1 MSLKPHKILFR
12 KRLNQGGFTLMEVMF
27 ATMAFAL
34 ILLVMQMTFS
44 GVLGLR
50 NRAQKR
56 VDQQAIL
63 SQAMTIMKRDLE
75 NMIVTGGLMA
85 EGLICTEMGSPDM
98 PNDQL
103 EFYSTTAVVSDQFP
117 WGDVQKVGYLL
128 GVDPIQTVTTNL
140 GQALMRLSL
149 NTLPL
154 EANEEPPVETLML
167 DNVRSMQ
174 FEFFDGLQ
182 WLQTWDSNVNEPAVP
197 LAVRA
202 MVEDFTNNPNPT
214 GRQTRIWEILV
225 PIFTIK
231 PPSEES
237 EEGEGEEEDDS

>member
-1 MSLKPHKILFR
+1 
-12 KRLNQGGFTLMEVMF
+12 MEVMF

-44 GVLGLR
+44 GALGLR
-50 NRAQKR
+50 NRMQKR
-56 VDQQAIL
+56 VDQQSAL
-63 SQAMTIMKRDLE
+63 TLAMSIMKRDLE

-85 EGLICTEMGSPDM
+85 EGIFCGEMGSPDM

-103 EFYSTTAVVSDQFP
+103 EFYSTTAVVSDQLP

-128 GVDPIQTVTTNL
+128 GVDPMQTVTTNL
-140 GQALMRLSL
+140 GQALMRMSR
-149 NTLPL
+149 NALPL
-154 EANEEPPVETLML
+154 EANEEAPVETLML
-167 DNVRSMQ
+167 DNVRSLQ

-182 WLQTWDSNVNEPAVP
+182 WLQTWDSDVNEPAVP

-202 MVEDFTNNPNPT
+202 MVEVFTDNPNPT
-214 GRQTRIWEILV
+214 GRQTRVWEILV
-225 PIFTIK
+225 PILTIK

-237 EEGEGEEEDDS
+237 EEEEEDS

>member
-1 MSLKPHKILFR
+1 MTIKPHKILFR

-44 GVLGLR
+44 GALGLR
-50 NRAQKR
+50 NRMQKR
-56 VDQQAIL
+56 VDQQAAL
-63 SQAMTIMKRDLE
+63 PLAMSVMKRDLE

-85 EGLICTEMGSPDM
+85 EGIICTEMGSPDM
-98 PNDQL
+98 PDDQL

-140 GQALMRLSL
+140 GQALMRMSL

-167 DNVRSMQ
+167 DNVRSLQ
-174 FEFFDGLQ
+174 FEFFDGLE
-182 WLQTWDSNVNEPAVP
+182 WLQTWDSTVNEPAVP

-202 MVEDFTNNPNPT
+202 RVEVFTNNPNPT
-214 GRQTRIWEILV
+214 GRQTRVWEILV
-225 PIFTIK
+225 PILTIK
-231 PPSEES
+231 PPSEE
-237 EEGEGEEEDDS
+237 EEGEEEEDS

>member
-1 MSLKPHKILFR
+1 
-12 KRLNQGGFTLMEVMF
+12 MEVMF

-44 GVLGLR
+44 GVLGQR
-50 NRAQKR
+50 NRMQKR
-56 VDQQAIL
+56 VDQQAVL
-63 SQAMTIMKRDLE
+63 SQAMSIMKRDLE

-103 EFYSTTAVVSDQFP
+103 DFYSTTGVVSDQFP
-117 WGDVQKVGYLL
+117 WGDVQKIGYLL
-128 GVDPIQTVTTNL
+128 GVDPMQTVTTNL
-140 GQALMRLSL
+140 GQTLMRLSL

-202 MVEDFTNNPNPT
+202 IVEAFTDNPNPT
-214 GRQTRIWEILV
+214 RRQTRIWEILV
-225 PIFTIK
+225 PILTIK
-231 PPSEES
+231 PPSEE
-237 EEGEGEEEDDS
+237 EEGEEEEEEDT

>member
-1 MSLKPHKILFR
+1 MAFIPCNILFN
-12 KRLNQGGFTLMEVMF
+12 KRLNRAGFTLMEVMF

-44 GVLGLR
+44 GALGLR
-50 NRAQKR
+50 NRVQKR

-63 SQAMTIMKRDLE
+63 SQAMMVMKRDLE
-75 NMIVTGGLMA
+75 NMIVTGGVMA
-85 EGLICTEMGSPDM
+85 EGIICTEMGSPDM

-140 GQALMRLSL
+140 GQALMRMSL

-154 EANEEPPVETLML
+154 EENEEPPVETLML

-182 WLQTWDSNVNEPAVP
+182 WIQTWDSNVNEPAVP

-202 MVEDFTNNPNPT
+202 MVEVFTNTPNPT
-214 GRQTRIWEILV
+214 GRQTRICEILV
-225 PIFTIK
+225 PILTIK

-237 EEGEGEEEDDS
+237 EEEEGEEQEDS

>member
-1 MSLKPHKILFR
+1 M
-12 KRLNQGGFTLMEVMF
+12 
-27 ATMAFAL
+27 
-34 ILLVMQMTFS
+34 
-44 GVLGLR
+44 
-50 NRAQKR
+50 
-56 VDQQAIL
+56 
-63 SQAMTIMKRDLE
+63 
-75 NMIVTGGLMA
+75 
-85 EGLICTEMGSPDM
+85 
-98 PNDQL
+98 
-103 EFYSTTAVVSDQFP
+103 
-117 WGDVQKVGYLL
+117 
-128 GVDPIQTVTTNL
+128 QTVTTNL

-202 MVEDFTNNPNPT
+202 MVEVFTNNPNPT

>member
-1 MSLKPHKILFR
+1 
-12 KRLNQGGFTLMEVMF
+12 MEVMF

-44 GVLGLR
+44 GVLGQR
-50 NRAQKR
+50 NRMQKR
-56 VDQQAIL
+56 VDQQAVL
-63 SQAMTIMKRDLE
+63 SQAMSIMKRDLE

-103 EFYSTTAVVSDQFP
+103 DFYSTTGVVSDQFP
-117 WGDVQKVGYLL
+117 WGDVQKIGYLL
-128 GVDPIQTVTTNL
+128 GVDPMQTVTTNL
-140 GQALMRLSL
+140 GQTLMRLSL

-202 MVEDFTNNPNPT
+202 MVEVFTDNPNPT

-225 PIFTIK
+225 PILTIK
-231 PPSEES
+231 LPSEE
-237 EEGEGEEEDDS
+237 EEGEEEEDS

>member
-1 MSLKPHKILFR
+1 
-12 KRLNQGGFTLMEVMF
+12 MEVMF

-44 GVLGLR
+44 GVLGQR
-50 NRAQKR
+50 NRMQKR
-56 VDQQAIL
+56 VDQQAVL
-63 SQAMTIMKRDLE
+63 SQAMSIMKRDLE

-103 EFYSTTAVVSDQFP
+103 DFYSTTGVVSDQFP
-117 WGDVQKVGYLL
+117 WGDVQKIGYLL
-128 GVDPIQTVTTNL
+128 GVDPMQTVTTNL
-140 GQALMRLSL
+140 GQTLMRLSL

-202 MVEDFTNNPNPT
+202 MVEVFTDNPNPT

-225 PIFTIK
+225 PILTIK
-231 PPSEES
+231 LPSEE
-237 EEGEGEEEDDS
+237 EDS

>member
-1 MSLKPHKILFR
+1 MSIKPHKILFR
-12 KRLNQGGFTLMEVMF
+12 KRLNQGFTLMEVMF

-44 GVLGLR
+44 GVLGQR
-50 NRAQKR
+50 NRMQKR
-56 VDQQAIL
+56 VDQQAVL
-63 SQAMTIMKRDLE
+63 SQAMSIMKRDLE

-103 EFYSTTAVVSDQFP
+103 DFYSTTGVVSDQFP
-117 WGDVQKVGYLL
+117 WGDVQKIGYLL
-128 GVDPIQTVTTNL
+128 GVDPMQTVTTNL
-140 GQALMRLSL
+140 GQTLMRLSL

-202 MVEDFTNNPNPT
+202 IVEAFTDNPNPT

-225 PIFTIK
+225 PILTIK
-231 PPSEES
+231 PPSEE
-237 EEGEGEEEDDS
+237 EEGEEEEEEDS

>member
-1 MSLKPHKILFR
+1 
-12 KRLNQGGFTLMEVMF
+12 MEVMF

-44 GVLGLR
+44 GVLGQR
-50 NRAQKR
+50 NRMQKR
-56 VDQQAIL
+56 VDQQAVL
-63 SQAMTIMKRDLE
+63 SQAMSIMKRDLE

-103 EFYSTTAVVSDQFP
+103 DFYSTTGVVSDQFP
-117 WGDVQKVGYLL
+117 WGDVQKIGYLL
-128 GVDPIQTVTTNL
+128 GVDPMQTVTTNL
-140 GQALMRLSL
+140 GQTLMRLSL

-202 MVEDFTNNPNPT
+202 IVEAFTDNPNPT
-214 GRQTRIWEILV
+214 RRQTRIWEILV
-225 PIFTIK
+225 PILTIK
-231 PPSEES
+231 PPSEE
-237 EEGEGEEEDDS
+237 EEGEEEEEEDS

>member
-1 MSLKPHKILFR
+1 
-12 KRLNQGGFTLMEVMF
+12 MEVMF

-44 GVLGLR
+44 GVLGQR
-50 NRAQKR
+50 NRMQKR
-56 VDQQAIL
+56 VDQQAVL
-63 SQAMTIMKRDLE
+63 SQAMSIMKRDLE

-103 EFYSTTAVVSDQFP
+103 DFYSTTGVVSDKFP
-117 WGDVQKVGYLL
+117 WGDVQKIGYLL
-128 GVDPIQTVTTNL
+128 GVDPMQTVTTNL
-140 GQALMRLSL
+140 GQTLMRLSL

-202 MVEDFTNNPNPT
+202 MVEVFTDNPNPT

-225 PIFTIK
+225 PILTIK
-231 PPSEES
+231 LPSEE
-237 EEGEGEEEDDS
+237 EEGEEEEDS

>member
-75 NMIVTGGLMA
+75 FG
-85 EGLICTEMGSPDM
+85 
-98 PNDQL
+98 
-103 EFYSTTAVVSDQFP
+103 
-117 WGDVQKVGYLL
+117 
-128 GVDPIQTVTTNL
+128 NL
-140 GQALMRLSL
+140 
-149 NTLPL
+149 
-154 EANEEPPVETLML
+154 
-167 DNVRSMQ
+167 
-174 FEFFDGLQ
+174 
-182 WLQTWDSNVNEPAVP
+182 
-197 LAVRA
+197 
-202 MVEDFTNNPNPT
+202 
-214 GRQTRIWEILV
+214 EILKYLKYNL
-225 PIFTIK
+225 IRDYSDARMAIQLDFA
-231 PPSEES
+231 
-237 EEGEGEEEDDS
+237 G

>member
-1 MSLKPHKILFR
+1 
-12 KRLNQGGFTLMEVMF
+12 MEVMF

-44 GVLGLR
+44 GVLGQR
-50 NRAQKR
+50 NRMQKR
-56 VDQQAIL
+56 VDQQAVL
-63 SQAMTIMKRDLE
+63 SQAMSIMKRDLE

-103 EFYSTTAVVSDQFP
+103 DFYSTTGVVSDQFP
-117 WGDVQKVGYLL
+117 WGDVQKIGYLL
-128 GVDPIQTVTTNL
+128 GVDPMQTVTTNL
-140 GQALMRLSL
+140 GQTLMRLSL

-154 EANEEPPVETLML
+154 EANEKPPVETLML

-202 MVEDFTNNPNPT
+202 MVEVFTDNPNPT

-225 PIFTIK
+225 PILTIK
-231 PPSEES
+231 LPSEE
-237 EEGEGEEEDDS
+237 EEGEEEEDS

>member
-1 MSLKPHKILFR
+1 
-12 KRLNQGGFTLMEVMF
+12 MEVMF

-44 GVLGLR
+44 GALGLR
-50 NRAQKR
+50 NRMQKR
-56 VDQQAIL
+56 VDQHSAL
-63 SQAMTIMKRDLE
+63 TQAMSIMKRDLE

-85 EGLICTEMGSPDM
+85 EGIFCGEMGSPDM

-103 EFYSTTAVVSDQFP
+103 EFYSTTAVVSDQLP

-128 GVDPIQTVTTNL
+128 GVAPMQTVTTNL
-140 GQALMRLSL
+140 GQALMRMSL

-167 DNVRSMQ
+167 DNVRSLQ

-182 WLQTWDSNVNEPAVP
+182 WLQTWDSTVNEPAVP

-202 MVEDFTNNPNPT
+202 MVEVFTDNPNPT
-214 GRQTRIWEILV
+214 GRQTRIWEVLV
-225 PIFTIK
+225 PILTIK
-231 PPSEES
+231 PPSEE
-237 EEGEGEEEDDS
+237 EEGEEEEDS

>member
-1 MSLKPHKILFR
+1 MSLKPHKILCR
-12 KRLNQGGFTLMEVMF
+12 KRLSQTGFTLMEVMF

-50 NRAQKR
+50 NRARKR

-103 EFYSTTAVVSDQFP
+103 EFYSTTGVVSDQFP
-117 WGDVQKVGYLL
+117 
-128 GVDPIQTVTTNL
+128 
-140 GQALMRLSL
+140 
-149 NTLPL
+149 
-154 EANEEPPVETLML
+154 
-167 DNVRSMQ
+167 
-174 FEFFDGLQ
+174 
-182 WLQTWDSNVNEPAVP
+182 
-197 LAVRA
+197 
-202 MVEDFTNNPNPT
+202 
-214 GRQTRIWEILV
+214 
-225 PIFTIK
+225 
-231 PPSEES
+231 
-237 EEGEGEEEDDS
+237 

>member
-1 MSLKPHKILFR
+1 MSLKSHNILFK
-12 KRLNQGGFTLMEVMF
+12 KRLTQAGFTLMEVMF

-44 GVLGLR
+44 GALGLR
-50 NRAQKR
+50 NRMQKR
-56 VDQQAIL
+56 VDQHSAMT
-63 SQAMTIMKRDLE
+63 QAMSVMKRDLE

-85 EGLICTEMGSPDM
+85 EGMVCTELGSPEM
-98 PNDQL
+98 PDDQL

-128 GVDPIQTVTTNL
+128 GVDPMQTVTTNL
-140 GQALMRLSL
+140 GQALMRMSL

-167 DNVRSMQ
+167 DNVRSLQ
-174 FEFFDGLQ
+174 FEFFDGLE
-182 WLQTWDSNVNEPAVP
+182 WSQTWDSSVNEPAVP

-202 MVEDFTNNPNPT
+202 MVEVFTTNPNPT
-214 GRQTRIWEILV
+214 GRETRIWEVLV
-225 PIFTIK
+225 PILTIK

-237 EEGEGEEEDDS
+237 EGEEGEEEEDS

>member
-1 MSLKPHKILFR
+1 M
-12 KRLNQGGFTLMEVMF
+12 
-27 ATMAFAL
+27 
-34 ILLVMQMTFS
+34 
-44 GVLGLR
+44 
-50 NRAQKR
+50 
-56 VDQQAIL
+56 
-63 SQAMTIMKRDLE
+63 
-75 NMIVTGGLMA
+75 
-85 EGLICTEMGSPDM
+85 
-98 PNDQL
+98 
-103 EFYSTTAVVSDQFP
+103 
-117 WGDVQKVGYLL
+117 
-128 GVDPIQTVTTNL
+128 QTVTTNL

-202 MVEDFTNNPNPT
+202 MVEVFTNNPNPT
-214 GRQTRIWEILV
+214 GRQTRVWEILV
-225 PIFTIK
+225 PILTIK

-237 EEGEGEEEDDS
+237 EEGEGEEEEDS

>member
-1 MSLKPHKILFR
+1 MSLKPHKVLCR
-12 KRLNQGGFTLMEVMF
+12 KRLSQAGFTLMEVMF

-44 GVLGLR
+44 GALGLR
-50 NRAQKR
+50 NRVQKR
-56 VDQQAIL
+56 VDQQAAL
-63 SQAMTIMKRDLE
+63 TQAMMIMKRDLE

-117 WGDVQKVGYLL
+117 WGDVQKVGYLM
-128 GVDPIQTVTTNL
+128 GVDPMQTVTTNL

-154 EANEEPPVETLML
+154 EANEELPVETLML

-202 MVEDFTNNPNPT
+202 MVEVFTNNPNPT
-214 GRQTRIWEILV
+214 GRQTRVWEILV
-225 PIFTIK
+225 PILTIK
-231 PPSEES
+231 PPSEE
-237 EEGEGEEEDDS
+237 EEGEEEEDS

>member
-1 MSLKPHKILFR
+1 MSFKPHKILFR
-12 KRLNQGGFTLMEVMF
+12 KRLNQAGFTLMEVMF

-44 GVLGLR
+44 GALGLR
-50 NRAQKR
+50 NRMQKR
-56 VDQQAIL
+56 VDQHSAL
-63 SQAMTIMKRDLE
+63 TQAMSIMKRDLE

-85 EGLICTEMGSPDM
+85 EGIICTEMGSPDM
-98 PNDQL
+98 PDDQL

-128 GVDPIQTVTTNL
+128 GVDPMQTVTTNL
-140 GQALMRLSL
+140 GQALMRMSL

-154 EANEEPPVETLML
+154 EANEEAPVETLML
-167 DNVRSMQ
+167 DNVRSLQ

-202 MVEDFTNNPNPT
+202 MVEVFTNNPNPT
-214 GRQTRIWEILV
+214 GRQTRVWEILV
-225 PIFTIK
+225 PILTIK
-231 PPSEES
+231 PPSEE
-237 EEGEGEEEDDS
+237 EEGEEEEDS

>member
-1 MSLKPHKILFR
+1 MSFKPHNILFK
-12 KRLNQGGFTLMEVMF
+12 KRLNQAGFTLMEVMF

-44 GVLGLR
+44 GALGLR
-50 NRAQKR
+50 NRMQKR
-56 VDQQAIL
+56 VDQHTAL
-63 SQAMTIMKRDLE
+63 TQAMSIMKRDLE

-85 EGLICTEMGSPDM
+85 EGIFCEELGSPDM

-103 EFYSTTAVVSDQFP
+103 EFYSTTAVVSDQLP

-128 GVDPIQTVTTNL
+128 GVDPMQTVTTNL

-167 DNVRSMQ
+167 DNVRSLQ

-182 WLQTWDSNVNEPAVP
+182 WLQTWDSTVNEPAVP

-202 MVEDFTNNPNPT
+202 MVEVFTDNPNPT
-214 GRQTRIWEILV
+214 GRQTRIREVLV
-225 PIFTIK
+225 PILTIK
-231 PPSEES
+231 PPDEQSEE
-237 EEGEGEEEDDS
+237 EEGEGEEGG

>member
-1 MSLKPHKILFR
+1 MSLKSHNILFK
-12 KRLNQGGFTLMEVMF
+12 KRLTQAGFTLMEVMF

-44 GVLGLR
+44 GALGLR
-50 NRAQKR
+50 NRMQKR
-56 VDQQAIL
+56 IDQHAAL
-63 SQAMTIMKRDLE
+63 TQAMSVMKRDLE

-85 EGLICTEMGSPDM
+85 EGMVCTELGSPEM
-98 PNDQL
+98 PDDQL

-140 GQALMRLSL
+140 GQALMRMSL

-167 DNVRSMQ
+167 DNVRSLQ
-174 FEFFDGLQ
+174 FEFFDGLE
-182 WLQTWDSNVNEPAVP
+182 WSQTWDSSVNEPAVP

-202 MVEDFTNNPNPT
+202 MVEVFTTNPNPT
-214 GRQTRIWEILV
+214 GRETRIWEVLV
-225 PIFTIK
+225 PILTIK

-237 EEGEGEEEDDS
+237 EGEEGEEEEDS

>member
-12 KRLNQGGFTLMEVMF
+12 KRLTQAGFTLMEVMF

-44 GVLGLR
+44 GALGLR
-50 NRAQKR
+50 NRMQKR
-56 VDQQAIL
+56 VDQQAAL
-63 SQAMTIMKRDLE
+63 TLAMSVMKRDLE

-85 EGLICTEMGSPDM
+85 EGIICTEMGSPDM

-128 GVDPIQTVTTNL
+128 GVDPMQTVTTNL
-140 GQALMRLSL
+140 GQALMRMSL

-167 DNVRSMQ
+167 DNVRSLQ

-182 WLQTWDSNVNEPAVP
+182 WLQTWDSTVNEPAVP

-202 MVEDFTNNPNPT
+202 MLEVFTDNPNPT
-214 GRQTRIWEILV
+214 GRQTRIWEVLV
-225 PIFTIK
+225 PILTIK
-231 PPSEES
+231 PPSEE
-237 EEGEGEEEDDS
+237 EEGEEEEDS

>member
-12 KRLNQGGFTLMEVMF
+12 KRLTQAGFTLMEVMF

-44 GVLGLR
+44 GALGLR
-50 NRAQKR
+50 NRMQKR
-56 VDQQAIL
+56 VDQHSAL
-63 SQAMTIMKRDLE
+63 TQAMSIMKRDLE

-85 EGLICTEMGSPDM
+85 EGIICTEMGSPDM
-98 PNDQL
+98 PDDQL

-140 GQALMRLSL
+140 GQALMRMSL

-167 DNVRSMQ
+167 DNVRSLQ

-202 MVEDFTNNPNPT
+202 MVEVFTNNPNPT
-214 GRQTRIWEILV
+214 GRQTRVWEILV
-225 PIFTIK
+225 PILTIK
-231 PPSEES
+231 PPSEE
-237 EEGEGEEEDDS
+237 EEGEEEEDS

>member
-1 MSLKPHKILFR
+1 
-12 KRLNQGGFTLMEVMF
+12 MEVMF

-44 GVLGLR
+44 GVLGQR
-50 NRAQKR
+50 NRMQKR
-56 VDQQAIL
+56 VDQQAVL
-63 SQAMTIMKRDLE
+63 SQAMSIMKRDLE

-103 EFYSTTAVVSDQFP
+103 DFYSTTGVVSDQFP
-117 WGDVQKVGYLL
+117 WGDVQKIGYLL
-128 GVDPIQTVTTNL
+128 GVDPMQTVTTNL
-140 GQALMRLSL
+140 GQTLMRLSL

-202 MVEDFTNNPNPT
+202 IVEAFTDNPNPT
-214 GRQTRIWEILV
+214 RRQTRIWEILV
-225 PIFTIK
+225 PILTIK
-231 PPSEES
+231 PPSEE
-237 EEGEGEEEDDS
+237 EEGEEEEDS